1 MLRIVHK
8 SPIFFQQCSAV
19 YLIQIIFLGDSE
31 KPAPIYESDET
42 EMNNEIIDYNYDDY
56 NYDGEH
62 NNDESLPEDEKDIPA
77 CIKPATNLGC
87 FMWSL
92 ENN

>member
-1 MLRIVHK
+1 M
-8 SPIFFQQCSAV
+8 
-19 YLIQIIFLGDSE
+19 IQIIFLGDSE
-31 KPAPIYESDET
+31 KPAPIYESDGT
-42 EMNNEIIDYNYDDY
+42 EMNNEIIDYNYEDY

-62 NNDESLPEDEKDIPA
+62 NNDESLPEDEEDIPADIPA

-92 ENN
+92 ENF

>member
-1 MLRIVHK
+1 
-8 SPIFFQQCSAV
+8 
-19 YLIQIIFLGDSE
+19 
-31 KPAPIYESDET
+31 
-42 EMNNEIIDYNYDDY
+42 MNNEIIDYNYDDY

-62 NNDESLPEDEKDIPA
+62 NNDESLPEDEEEEEDIPA

-92 ENN
+92 ENNQ

>member
-1 MLRIVHK
+1 MLSI
-8 SPIFFQQCSAV
+8 

-31 KPAPIYESDET
+31 KPVPIYESDGT
-42 EMNNEIIDYNYDDY
+42 EMNNEIIDYNYEDY
-56 NYDGEH
+56 NDEDY
-62 NNDESLPEDEKDIPA
+62 NDESLPEDEEDIPA